1 MGFELDRIM
10 KQYGVNIPGVVNY
23 SGAAAPSVPT
33 APTGE
38 RPVSSDL
45 TDKAA
50 LAKIEAYDKQLAD
63 FNAFKADPAAFN
75 EMARKYQ
82 LDQKSYDTYKT
93 DYQNRLQN
101 TPMYLQSQ
109 FDTGYGRTASTTP
122 TGSAMRIEADKPG
135 GIGIDQA
142 NRNIQNWFAQ
152 NPGASASDIN
162 AAKTQ
167 FKVTDADIR
176 NAMGSDFKYGDGQYA
191 GYGSNMAR
199 SALGPGGIGMDQVKT
214 NINKYVTDNPYATT
228 AQIKAE
234 GDKWGVS
241 NKDMYDATG
250 SYYANQLRDLLMAQC
265 LCQ

>member
-10 KQYGVNIPGVVNY
+10 KQYGVSTPGVVNY

-38 RPVSSDL
+38 RPTGD
-45 TDKAA
+45 DDAAKARQA
-50 LAKIEAYDKQLAD
+50 AYDKQLAD
-63 FNAFKADPAAFN
+63 ANAYKADPSAFN

-122 TGSAMRIEADKPG
+122 TGSVMREYADKPG

-152 NPGASASDIN
+152 NPGASAADIN
-162 AAKTQ
+162 AAK
-167 FKVTDADIR
+167 KEWSLTDADIR
-176 NAMGSDFKYGDGQYA
+176 NAMVLTLS
-191 GYGSNMAR
+191 MAMV
-199 SALGPGGIGMDQVKT
+199 SMQV
-214 NINKYVTDNPYATT
+214 
-228 AQIKAE
+228 
-234 GDKWGVS
+234 
-241 NKDMYDATG
+241 
-250 SYYANQLRDLLMAQC
+250 MAQTW
-265 LCQ
+265 LGLL